1 MQLPQ
6 ITTYCKDK
14 RIQKCFFS
22 AVFWGLLSYL
32 YCFMNNLNNYDNIAC
47 TPGGYGTGMQSGRWF
62 LSLLG
67 ECVKDVWG
75 NYNLPFFNG
84 LLSILF
90 MGISACMVIEI
101 LEIKNEWFC
110 ALLGGITVVF
120 PPIASG
126 MLFSFTVH
134 YYTLAILLSV
144 AGVWCVKQRKI
155 VLYILGGLLFACS
168 LGIYQAYFPFA
179 ASLLILTLIK
189 MCLDETYSWKQVLL
203 ASFKFLSALLIGYIL
218 YRILLQICLVVYDQS
233 LNSYQGINEM
243 GNIDLRQLP
252 HMVIQTYKDLLKL
265 PLRDY
270 MSITATRVL
279 QHGVFW
285 IYIICFV
292 SAILF
297 FMRKNVLKSIAL
309 VVLVALFPIAVNSI
323 IIMVPNGNVYTLMA
337 MALVAVFYLPLV
349 FVDNITV
356 TREKLTKLLTI
367 PTVAVLFICTL
378 NYTWLNNGNYRALYY
393 SNKQLENY
401 YSTLYTRIKST
412 ENYRQDQRI
421 LFIGSKIT
429 DNTYKNNWNS
439 TPFRY
444 GGNEARLNTYSRASS
459 IINYLGYS
467 YHAIAFNSDEY
478 KKYESEIQTMS
489 CYPDDGSIRVVDDV
503 VLVRLE

>member
-1 MQLPQ
+1 M
-6 ITTYCKDK
+6 
-14 RIQKCFFS
+14 
-22 AVFWGLLSYL
+22 
-32 YCFMNNLNNYDNIAC
+32 
-47 TPGGYGTGMQSGRWF
+47 
-62 LSLLG
+62 
-67 ECVKDVWG
+67 
-75 NYNLPFFNG
+75 
-84 LLSILF
+84 
-90 MGISACMVIEI
+90 
-101 LEIKNEWFC
+101 
-110 ALLGGITVVF
+110 
-120 PPIASG
+120 
-126 MLFSFTVH
+126 
-134 YYTLAILLSV
+134 
-144 AGVWCVKQRKI
+144 
-155 VLYILGGLLFACS
+155 
-168 LGIYQAYFPFA
+168 
-179 ASLLILTLIK
+179 
-189 MCLDETYSWKQVLL
+189 
-203 ASFKFLSALLIGYIL
+203 
-218 YRILLQICLVVYDQS
+218 LQICLVVYDQS

-393 SNKQLENY
+393 SNKQL
-401 YSTLYTRIKST
+401 
-412 ENYRQDQRI
+412 
-421 LFIGSKIT
+421 
-429 DNTYKNNWNS
+429 
-439 TPFRY
+439 
-444 GGNEARLNTYSRASS
+444 
-459 IINYLGYS
+459 
-467 YHAIAFNSDEY
+467 
-478 KKYESEIQTMS
+478 
-489 CYPDDGSIRVVDDV
+489 
-503 VLVRLE
+503 